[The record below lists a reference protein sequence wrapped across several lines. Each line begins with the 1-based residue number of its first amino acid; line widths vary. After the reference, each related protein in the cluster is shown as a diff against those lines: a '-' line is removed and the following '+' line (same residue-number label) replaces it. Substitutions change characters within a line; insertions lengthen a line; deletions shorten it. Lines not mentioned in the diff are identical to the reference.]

1 MECSQVMQENEFHHL
16 PIADEHGVLVG
27 LISATDIF
35 TAVEEA
41 GWVDGTEEVAGQRR
55 GRCGARRPVDQR
67 SQMGSTLAMW
77 RKSLSQLI
85 RMEDKKEWDALD
97 ILSKWFIA
105 TRSAVGTITL
115 YSGLIGGLLAWQY
128 LHARG
133 QAFDFLTWI
142 ILTLGLFIAHGT
154 NNLINDYTDFS
165 RGIDKD
171 NYFRTQ
177 YGVHPLAQGFW
188 DKRTHLIWFGVSGLL
203 ATLAGVYAMIY
214 TRFAPVVVS
223 LFAFGALILLFY
235 TYPLKYIGIG
245 ELSIFIIWGPLMI
258 AGVFY
263 VLTGVWDWM
272 VVLAS
277 IPVGLNV
284 VTINLGKHTDKLKED
299 KVKGVRTLP
308 VLLGEP
314 AARYVT
320 ISAIVLSY
328 LITIYLIFVAHFFT
342 PVLLLILVAIKPAQA
357 AIQRLSAPPS
367 GWPPGGISHLAA
379 LVLHGLLRSQP
390 RLQQLLR
397 DGLDNRYVDPDLRS
411 VFLDL
416 T

>member
-1 MECSQVMQENEFHHL
+1 MSSMV
-16 PIADEHGVLVG
+16 
-27 LISATDIF
+27 
-35 TAVEEA
+35 
-41 GWVDGTEEVAGQRR
+41 
-55 GRCGARRPVDQR
+55 
-67 SQMGSTLAMW
+67 AMW

-85 RMEDKKEWDALD
+85 RMDDKREWDALD

-133 QAFDFLTWI
+133 KPFDVLTWI

-154 NNLINDYTDFS
+154 NNLINDFTDFS

-214 TRFAPVVVS
+214 THFAPIVIW
-223 LFAFGALILLFY
+223 LFVFGALILLFY

-258 AGVFY
+258 GGVFY
-263 VLTGVWDWM
+263 VLTGVWDWT

-299 KVKGVRTLP
+299 RGKGVRTLP
-308 VLLGEP
+308 VLLGEA

-328 LITIYLIFVAHFFT
+328 LITIYLIFVTHFFT
-342 PVLLLILVAIKPAQA
+342 PILLLILVAIKPAQT
-357 AIQRLSAPPS
+357 AIKRLSAPRPS
-367 GWPPGGISHLAA
+367 EPPAGYPIWPRWFSTVCFVHNRVFSNYFVIA
-379 LVLHGLLRSQP
+379 LIIDTLIRTFVPSFWH
-390 RLQQLLR
+390 
-397 DGLDNRYVDPDLRS
+397 
-411 VFLDL
+411 
-416 T
+416 

>member
-1 MECSQVMQENEFHHL
+1 MS
-16 PIADEHGVLVG
+16 
-27 LISATDIF
+27 
-35 TAVEEA
+35 
-41 GWVDGTEEVAGQRR
+41 
-55 GRCGARRPVDQR
+55 
-67 SQMGSTLAMW
+67 STLAMW

-85 RMEDKKEWDALD
+85 RMDDKKDWDALD
-97 ILSKWFIA
+97 VVSKWFIA
-105 TRSAVGTITL
+105 TRSAVGTITI
-115 YSGLIGGLLAWQY
+115 YSGFIGGLLAWQY
-128 LHARG
+128 LHAQG
-133 QAFDFLTWI
+133 KPFSVLTWL

-203 ATLAGVYAMIY
+203 ATLAGIYALFY
-214 TRFAPVVVS
+214 TQFAPIVIW
-223 LFAFGALILLFY
+223 LFAFGAIILLFY

-263 VLTGVWDWM
+263 VLTGLWDWM

-277 IPVGLNV
+277 IPIGLNV

-308 VLLGEP
+308 VVVGET
-314 AARYVT
+314 AARVIT

-328 LITIYLIFVAHFFT
+328 LITIYLIFVPHFFT
-342 PVLLLILVAIKPAQA
+342 PVLLLILVAIKPARA
-357 AIQRLSAPPS
+357 AITRLSAPRPTEPPAGYPIWPRWFSTVCFVHNRVFSNYFVIALIVDTLIRTFVPS
-367 GWPPGGISHLAA
+367 FWH
-379 LVLHGLLRSQP
+379 
-390 RLQQLLR
+390 
-397 DGLDNRYVDPDLRS
+397 
-411 VFLDL
+411 
-416 T
+416 

>member
-1 MECSQVMQENEFHHL
+1 
-16 PIADEHGVLVG
+16 
-27 LISATDIF
+27 
-35 TAVEEA
+35 
-41 GWVDGTEEVAGQRR
+41 
-55 GRCGARRPVDQR
+55 
-67 SQMGSTLAMW
+67 MGSTIAMW

-85 RMEDKKEWDALD
+85 RMDDKREWDALD
-97 ILSKWFIA
+97 VFSKWFIA

-128 LHARG
+128 LHAQG
-133 QAFDFLTWI
+133 KPFDVLTWL
-142 ILTLGLFIAHGT
+142 ILTIGLFIAHGT
-154 NNLINDYTDFS
+154 NNLINDFTDFS

-188 DKRTHLIWFGVSGLL
+188 DKRTHLIWFAVSGLL
-203 ATLAGVYAMIY
+203 ATLSGVYAMIY
-214 TRFAPVVVS
+214 THFAPIVVW
-223 LFAFGALILLFY
+223 LFVFGALILLFY

-263 VLTGVWDWM
+263 VLTGVWDWT

-308 VLLGEP
+308 VLIGETG
-314 AARYVT
+314 ARNVT
-320 ISAIVLSY
+320 MGAIVLSY
-328 LITIYLIFVAHFFT
+328 LITIYLIFVLHFFT
-342 PVLLLILVAIKPAQA
+342 PVLLLILVAIKPARA
-357 AIQRLSAPPS
+357 AIQRLSNPRPSEPPA
-367 GWPPGGISHLAA
+367 GYPIWPRWFSTVCFVHNRVFSNYFVIA
-379 LVLHGLLRSQP
+379 LI
-390 RLQQLLR
+390 
-397 DGLDNRYVDPDLRS
+397 VDTLIRTFVPT
-411 VFLDL
+411 FWH
-416 T
+416 

>member
-1 MECSQVMQENEFHHL
+1 MS
-16 PIADEHGVLVG
+16 
-27 LISATDIF
+27 
-35 TAVEEA
+35 
-41 GWVDGTEEVAGQRR
+41 
-55 GRCGARRPVDQR
+55 
-67 SQMGSTLAMW
+67 STLAMW

-85 RMEDKKEWDALD
+85 RMDDKKEWDALD
-97 ILSKWFIA
+97 VLSKWFIA

-128 LHARG
+128 LHAQG
-133 QAFDFLTWI
+133 KPFDALTWL
-142 ILTLGLFIAHGT
+142 ILTLGLFIAHGA
-154 NNLINDYTDFS
+154 NNLLNDFTDFS

-188 DKRTHLIWFGVSGLL
+188 DKRTQLIWFGVSGFL
-203 ATLAGVYAMIY
+203 ATLSGVYAMLLTHFDPI
-214 TRFAPVVVS
+214 VVG
-223 LFAFGALILLFY
+223 LFVFGALILLFY
-235 TYPLKYIGIG
+235 TYPLKYVGIG

-263 VLTGVWDWM
+263 VLTGVWDWT

-284 VTINLGKHTDKLKED
+284 VTINLGKHTDKMKED

-308 VLLGEP
+308 VLLGEQG
-314 AARYVT
+314 ARYLT

-342 PVLLLILVAIKPAQA
+342 PTLLLILVAIKPAQA
-357 AIQRLSAPPS
+357 AIKRLSAPRPLEAPA
-367 GWPPGGISHLAA
+367 GYPIWPRWFSTVCFVHNRVFSNYFVMA
-379 LVLHGLLRSQP
+379 LI
-390 RLQQLLR
+390 
-397 DGLDNRYVDPDLRS
+397 VDTLIRTFFPQFWR
-411 VFLDL
+411 
-416 T
+416 